1 MCGESRKHGV
11 EWGKRRRLLQ
21 ILTYHYNRKKLGKAK
36 KMTFNELLDKYR
48 AISFSEHDKGL
59 RFELLMKN
67 FLLTYPEYREN
78 FSDVWLWNDFPF
90 RNDFGG
96 KDVGIDIV
104 AKTFNGDFWAVQC
117 KCYAQST
124 RIDKPAVDSFLATSS
139 KSFSG
144 QKFSVRL
151 WISTTNNWNAE
162 AERAIQN
169 QNPPVVRISLL
180 RWLQQNDQKE

>member
-1 MCGESRKHGV
+1 
-11 EWGKRRRLLQ
+11 
-21 ILTYHYNRKKLGKAK
+21 
-36 KMTFNELLDKYR
+36 MTFNELLDKYR